1 MRLSRRIAIFAAISV
16 LASCSDSSGPPS
28 TATFYRLDTV
38 NGRPLPTFFSPIPE
52 APTII
57 AGGVFLDGKGHATVT
72 ERRHETTGADVTY
85 TTNYKYTIA
94 DSRIEFEPDTP
105 CPANAFCPA
114 PPTGVFLSRHLFL
127 DLSNGNGD
135 VIYDYLQGALVD

>member
-1 MRLSRRIAIFAAISV
+1 
-16 LASCSDSSGPPS
+16 
-28 TATFYRLDTV
+28 
-38 NGRPLPTFFSPIPE
+38 
-52 APTII
+52 
-57 AGGVFLDGKGHATVT
+57 VFLDGKGHATVT

-94 DSRIEFEPDTP
+94 DSRIQFELDPP
-105 CPANAFCPA
+105 CPANAICAA